1 VYSLQFVRFR
11 DGKCQ
16 HGRFRACYMGATLA
30 PLDVGSEI
38 RGACY
43 MRATLAPLDVGSEVV
58 NGDKYLKS
66 MELSLKF
73 WFRKQ

>member
-1 VYSLQFVRFR
+1 
-11 DGKCQ
+11 
-16 HGRFRACYMGATLA
+16 MGATLA